1 MKDRLELAG
10 MKWEH
15 AGAQAMIYLRALYLN
30 GEWESFINY
39 RVEKEQE
46 RLYGKDTICGKV
58 TPYGQAV

>member
-1 MKDRLELAG
+1 